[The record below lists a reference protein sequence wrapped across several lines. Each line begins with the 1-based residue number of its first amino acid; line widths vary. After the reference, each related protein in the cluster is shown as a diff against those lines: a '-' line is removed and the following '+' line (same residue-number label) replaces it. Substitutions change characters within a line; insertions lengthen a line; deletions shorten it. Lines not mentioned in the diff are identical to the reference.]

1 VAELQEGLGEKA
13 RLIEGAGGIFDVK
26 VDGKPIYSKH
36 QTGRFPE
43 SGEVLKLIK
52 GD

>member
-1 VAELQEGLGEKA
+1 MAELQEGLGEKA
-13 RLIEGAGGIFDVK
+13 RLIEGRGGIFDVK
-26 VDGKPIYSKH
+26 VDGKLVYSKH
-36 QTGRFPE
+36 QTGRFPD

>member
-1 VAELQEGLGEKA
+1 MAELEEGLGEKA
-13 RLIEGAGGIFDVK
+13 QLIEGKGGIFDVK
-26 VDGKPIYSKH
+26 VDGKLVYSKH

-43 SGEVLKLIK
+43 SGEVLKLIQ